1 MFGKKPE
8 SRHLEDKPGQVAIL
22 EIPDRT
28 PRPNPV
34 NQSAPLSMKASNA
47 SQASAPIPIRPSIAG
62 EGSAPSPVK
71 SSVISDGFEF
81 TGDMKSD
88 GSLTVD
94 GVIRGNLVVRTLLIG
109 ATGLVDGS
117 VKADSINVEGRL
129 SGAAEC
135 KDLAI
140 GGRAV
145 VDGQLGYNTITIQ
158 RGGTIKGDLK
168 RG

>member
-1 MFGKKPE
+1 
-8 SRHLEDKPGQVAIL
+8 
-22 EIPDRT
+22 
-28 PRPNPV
+28 
-34 NQSAPLSMKASNA
+34 MK
-47 SQASAPIPIRPSIAG
+47 PSIIS
-62 EGSAPSPVK
+62 EGSAPSSLK
-71 SSVISDGFEF
+71 SSLISKGFEF

-94 GVIRGNLVVRTLLIG
+94 GAIKGNLVVQTLLIG

-117 VKADSINVEGRL
+117 VKADSINVEGCL
-129 SGAAEC
+129 SGAVEC
-135 KDLAI
+135 KDLVV

-145 VDGQLGYNTITIQ
+145 VDGKLSYSTVTIQ